1 MRIFLLLLMSSF
13 YLSGYDFEHPKYELI
28 QKALVEEHNF
38 SAEEIK
44 LIIGQAEKQQKIIDS
59 MNSPAEFTWTW
70 DRYRKLFIEPKRIKN
85 GKLFIKKNLETLERA
100 EAQFGV
106 PKEVITAIL
115 GVETRYGKIMGSYRV
130 LDALSTLSFDY
141 PRRSNFFSQE
151 LINLLLLARE
161 NDLDIF
167 KLKGSYAG
175 AMGYGQFIPSS
186 YRAYAVDFDNDGSV
200 DLLNSVED
208 AIGSIGNYLYQ
219 HGWKSNYPIIWEVN
233 NSFEGFNSDSVNNVR
248 KKVNFDSKTMS
259 PINAIDFNFEGLNS
273 DVLLLS
279 YETDKSTNYFVGTRN
294 FIAITKYNVSHFYAK
309 AVYDLAQEFL

>member
-13 YLSGYDFEHPKYELI
+13 HLSGYDFEHPKYELI

-59 MNSPAEFTWTW
+59 MNAPAEFTLTW
-70 DRYRKLFIEPKRIKN
+70 EKYRSIWIEQDRIRN
-85 GKLFIKKNLETLERA
+85 GRLFIKKNLETLERA

-161 NDLDIF
+161 NNLDIF

-208 AIGSIGNYLYQ
+208 AIGSIANYLFQ

-233 NSFEGFNSDSVNNVR
+233 NSFEGFNPDSVNNVR
-248 KKVNFDSKTMS
+248 KKVNFDRKTMS
-259 PINAIDFNFEGLNS
+259 PKNAIDFNFEELNT

>member
-1 MRIFLLLLMSSF
+1 MRILLFLLISSF
-13 YLSGYDFEHPKYELI
+13 HLSGYDFDHPKYELI
-28 QKALVEEHNF
+28 QKTLVEQHNF

-85 GKLFIKKNLETLERA
+85 GKLFIKNNLETLERA
-100 EAQFGV
+100 EVQFGV

-115 GVETRYGKIMGSYRV
+115 GVETRYGKIMGSYKV

-151 LINLLLLARE
+151 LINLLLLAKE
-161 NDLDIF
+161 NNLDIF

-186 YRAYAVDFDNDGSV
+186 YRAYAIDFDNDGSV

-208 AIGSIGNYLYQ
+208 AIGSIANYLFQ

-233 NSFEGFNSDSVNNVR
+233 NSFEGFNPDSVNNVR
-248 KKVNFDSKTMS
+248 KKVNFDRKTMS
-259 PINAIDFNFEGLNS
+259 PKNAIDFNFEGLNT

>member
-1 MRIFLLLLMSSF
+1 MRIFLLLLMSSLH
-13 YLSGYDFEHPKYELI
+13 LSGYDFEHPKYELI

-38 SAEEIK
+38 TAEEIK

-106 PKEVITAIL
+106 PKEIITAIL

-208 AIGSIGNYLYQ
+208 AIGSIANYLFQ

>member
-1 MRIFLLLLMSSF
+1 MRIFLLLLMFSF
-13 YLSGYDFEHPKYELI
+13 HLSGYDFEHPKYELI

-85 GKLFIKKNLETLERA
+85 GKLFIKKNLQTLERA

-161 NDLDIF
+161 NNLDIF

-208 AIGSIGNYLYQ
+208 AIGSIANYLFQ

-233 NSFEGFNSDSVNNVR
+233 NSFEGFNPDSVNNVR
-248 KKVNFDSKTMS
+248 KKVNFDRKTMS
-259 PINAIDFNFEGLNS
+259 PKNAIDFNFEGLNT

>member
-1 MRIFLLLLMSSF
+1 MRIFLLLLMSSSH
-13 YLSGYDFEHPKYELI
+13 LSGYDFEHPKYELI

-44 LIIGQAEKQQKIIDS
+44 LIIGQAQKQQKIIDS

-161 NDLDIF
+161 NNLDIF

-208 AIGSIGNYLYQ
+208 AIGSIANYLFQ

-233 NSFEGFNSDSVNNVR
+233 NSFEGFNPDSVNNVR
-248 KKVNFDSKTMS
+248 KKVNFDRKTMS
-259 PINAIDFNFEGLNS
+259 PKNAIDFNFEELNT

-279 YETDKSTNYFVGTRN
+279 YETNKSTNYFVGTRN

>member
-1 MRIFLLLLMSSF
+1 MRIFLRLLMSSLH
-13 YLSGYDFEHPKYELI
+13 LSGYDFEHPKYELI

-161 NDLDIF
+161 NNLDIF

-219 HGWKSNYPIIWEVN
+219 HGWKSNYPIIWEVD

-259 PINAIDFNFEGLNS
+259 PINAIDFNFEGLNT

>member
-1 MRIFLLLLMSSF
+1 MRIFLFLLISSF
-13 YLSGYDFEHPKYELI
+13 HLSGYDFDHPKYELI
-28 QKALVEEHNF
+28 KKALIEEHNF
-38 SAEEIK
+38 SAQEIK
-44 LIIGQAEKQQKIIDS
+44 FIIGQAEKQQKIIDS

-85 GKLFIKKNLETLERA
+85 GKLFIKNNLDTLERA

-151 LINLLLLARE
+151 LINLLILAKE

-200 DLLNSVED
+200 DLLNSVDD
-208 AIGSIGNYLYQ
+208 AIGSIANYLFQ

-233 NSFEGFNSDSVNNVR
+233 NSFESFNLDLVNNVR

-259 PINAIDFNFEGLNS
+259 PKNAIDFNFEGLTT

-279 YETDKSTNYFVGTRN
+279 YETNESTNYFIGTRN

>member
-13 YLSGYDFEHPKYELI
+13 HLSGYDFEHPKYELI
-28 QKALVEEHNF
+28 QKTLVEEHNF

-70 DRYRKLFIEPKRIKN
+70 ERYRKLFIEPKRIKN
-85 GKLFIKKNLETLERA
+85 GKLFIKNNLETLERA
-100 EAQFGV
+100 EAEFGV

-161 NDLDIF
+161 NNLDIF

-208 AIGSIGNYLYQ
+208 AIGSIGNYLFQ

-233 NSFEGFNSDSVNNVR
+233 NSFEGFNADFVNNVR
-248 KKVNFDSKTMS
+248 KKVNFDSKTMF
-259 PINAIDFNFEGLNS
+259 PKNAIDFNFEGLNT

>member
-13 YLSGYDFEHPKYELI
+13 HLSGYDFEHPKYELI
-28 QKALVEEHNF
+28 QKALVEKHNF
-38 SAEEIK
+38 SAEEIR

-100 EAQFGV
+100 ESQFGV

-161 NDLDIF
+161 NNLDIF

-208 AIGSIGNYLYQ
+208 AIGSIANYLFQ

-233 NSFEGFNSDSVNNVR
+233 NSFEGFNPDSVNNVR
-248 KKVNFDSKTMS
+248 KKVNFDRKTMS
-259 PINAIDFNFEGLNS
+259 PKNAIDFNFEELNT

>member
-1 MRIFLLLLMSSF
+1 MRILILLLISSF
-13 YLSGYDFEHPKYELI
+13 NLSGYDFDHPKYELI
-28 QKALVEEHNF
+28 QKTLVEEHNF

-59 MNSPAEFTWTW
+59 MNSPAEFTLTW
-70 DRYRKLFIEPKRIKN
+70 EKYRSIWIEPNRIRN
-85 GKLFIKKNLETLERA
+85 GKLFIKKNLETLDRA

-115 GVETRYGKIMGSYRV
+115 GVETRYGKIMGSFRV

-200 DLLNSVED
+200 DLLNSIED
-208 AIGSIGNYLYQ
+208 AIGSIANYLFQ

-233 NSFEGFNSDSVNNVR
+233 NSFEGFNPDSVNNVR
-248 KKVNFDSKTMS
+248 KKVNFDRKTMS
-259 PINAIDFNFEGLNS
+259 PKNAIDFNFEELNT

>member
-1 MRIFLLLLMSSF
+1 MRILLFLLIFSF
-13 YLSGYDFEHPKYELI
+13 HLTGYDFDHPKYELI

-85 GKLFIKKNLETLERA
+85 GKLFIKNNLETLERA

-161 NDLDIF
+161 NNLDIF

>member
-13 YLSGYDFEHPKYELI
+13 HLSGYDFEHPKYELI

-85 GKLFIKKNLETLERA
+85 GKLFIKKNLQTLERA

-151 LINLLLLARE
+151 LINLLVLARE

>member
-13 YLSGYDFEHPKYELI
+13 HLSGYDFEHPKYELI
-28 QKALVEEHNF
+28 QKALVEEHDF
-38 SAEEIK
+38 SVEEIK

-85 GKLFIKKNLETLERA
+85 GKLFIKKNLQTLERA

-161 NDLDIF
+161 NNLDIF

-208 AIGSIGNYLYQ
+208 AIGSIANYLFQ

-233 NSFEGFNSDSVNNVR
+233 NSFEGFNPDSVNNVR
-248 KKVNFDSKTMS
+248 KKVNFDRKTMS
-259 PINAIDFNFEGLNS
+259 PKNAIDFNFEELNT

>member
-13 YLSGYDFEHPKYELI
+13 HLSGYDFDHPKYELI

-85 GKLFIKKNLETLERA
+85 GKHFIKNNLGTLERA

-161 NDLDIF
+161 NNLDIF

-200 DLLNSVED
+200 DLLNSVDD
-208 AIGSIGNYLYQ
+208 AIGSIANYLFQ

-233 NSFEGFNSDSVNNVR
+233 NSFEGINLDLVNNVR
-248 KKVNFDSKTMS
+248 KEVNFDSKTMS
-259 PINAIDFNFEGLNS
+259 PKNAIDFNLEGLNT

-279 YETDKSTNYFVGTRN
+279 YETNKSTNYFIGTRN

>member
-13 YLSGYDFEHPKYELI
+13 HLSGYDFEHPKYELI

-161 NDLDIF
+161 NNLDIF

-208 AIGSIGNYLYQ
+208 AIGSIANYLFQ

-233 NSFEGFNSDSVNNVR
+233 NSFEGFNPDSVNNVR
-248 KKVNFDSKTMS
+248 KKVNFDRKTMS
-259 PINAIDFNFEGLNS
+259 PKNAIDFNFEGLNT

>member
-13 YLSGYDFEHPKYELI
+13 HLSGYDFEHPKYELI

-106 PKEVITAIL
+106 PKEIITAIL

>member
-13 YLSGYDFEHPKYELI
+13 HLSGYDFEHPKYELI

-38 SAEEIK
+38 SIEEIK

-70 DRYRKLFIEPKRIKN
+70 DRYRKLFIEPRRIKN
-85 GKLFIKKNLETLERA
+85 GKLFIKKNLQTLERA

-161 NDLDIF
+161 NNLDIF

-200 DLLNSVED
+200 DLFNSVED
-208 AIGSIGNYLYQ
+208 AIGSIANYLFQ

-233 NSFEGFNSDSVNNVR
+233 NSFEGFNPDSVNNVR

-259 PINAIDFNFEGLNS
+259 PKNAIDFNIEELNT

>member
-13 YLSGYDFEHPKYELI
+13 HLSGYDFEHPKYELI

-167 KLKGSYAG
+167 KLKGSYDG

-233 NSFEGFNSDSVNNVR
+233 NSFEGFNPDSVNNVR
-248 KKVNFDSKTMS
+248 KKVNFDRKTMS
-259 PINAIDFNFEGLNS
+259 PKNAIDFNFEELNT

-279 YETDKSTNYFVGTRN
+279 YETNKSTNYFVGTRN

>member
-13 YLSGYDFEHPKYELI
+13 HLSGYDFEHPKYELI

-70 DRYRKLFIEPKRIKN
+70 DRYRRLFIEPKRIKN

-259 PINAIDFNFEGLNS
+259 PINAIDFNFEGLNT

>member
-13 YLSGYDFEHPKYELI
+13 HLSGYDFEHPKYELI

-233 NSFEGFNSDSVNNVR
+233 NSFEGFNPDSVNNVR
-248 KKVNFDSKTMS
+248 KKVNFDRKTMS
-259 PINAIDFNFEGLNS
+259 PKNAIDFNFEELNT

-279 YETDKSTNYFVGTRN
+279 YETNKSTNYFVGTRN

>member
-13 YLSGYDFEHPKYELI
+13 HLSGYDFEHPKYELI

-161 NDLDIF
+161 NNLDIF

-233 NSFEGFNSDSVNNVR
+233 NSFEGFNPDSVNNVR
-248 KKVNFDSKTMS
+248 KKVNFDRKTMS
-259 PINAIDFNFEGLNS
+259 PKNAIDFNFEELNT

-279 YETDKSTNYFVGTRN
+279 YETNKSTNYFVGTRN

>member
-1 MRIFLLLLMSSF
+1 MRFFLLLLMSSF

-38 SAEEIK
+38 SEEEIR

-219 HGWKSNYPIIWEVN
+219 HGWKSNYPIIWEVD
-233 NSFEGFNSDSVNNVR
+233 NSFEGLNSDSVNNVR
-248 KKVNFDSKTMS
+248 KKVNFDIKTMS
-259 PINAIDFNFEGLNS
+259 PKNAIDFNFEGLNT

>member
-259 PINAIDFNFEGLNS
+259 PINAIDFNFEGLNT

>member
-1 MRIFLLLLMSSF
+1 MRIFLLLLIPSF
-13 YLSGYDFEHPKYELI
+13 HLSGYDFEHPKYELI

-161 NDLDIF
+161 NNLDIF

-219 HGWKSNYPIIWEVN
+219 HGWRSNYPIIWEVD
-233 NSFEGFNSDSVNNVR
+233 NSFEGFNPDSVNNVR
-248 KKVNFDSKTMS
+248 KKVNFDRKTMS
-259 PINAIDFNFEGLNS
+259 PKNSIDFNFEGLNT

>member
-1 MRIFLLLLMSSF
+1 MRILILLLISSF
-13 YLSGYDFEHPKYELI
+13 NLSGYDFDHPKYELI
-28 QKALVEEHNF
+28 QKTLVEEHNF

-70 DRYRKLFIEPKRIKN
+70 DKYRKLFIEPKRIKN

-115 GVETRYGKIMGSYRV
+115 GVETRYGKIMGSFRV

-208 AIGSIGNYLYQ
+208 AIGSIANYLFQ

-233 NSFEGFNSDSVNNVR
+233 NSFEGFNPDSVNNVR
-248 KKVNFDSKTMS
+248 KKVNFDRKTMS
-259 PINAIDFNFEGLNS
+259 PKNAIDFNFEELNT

>member
-13 YLSGYDFEHPKYELI
+13 HLSGYDFEHPKYELI

-219 HGWKSNYPIIWEVN
+219 HGWKSNYPIIWEVD
-233 NSFEGFNSDSVNNVR
+233 NSFEGFNSNSVNNVR
-248 KKVNFDSKTMS
+248 KKVSFDSKTMS
-259 PINAIDFNFEGLNS
+259 PINAIDFNFEGLNT

>member
-70 DRYRKLFIEPKRIKN
+70 DRYRKLFIEPNRIKN

>member
-13 YLSGYDFEHPKYELI
+13 HLSGYDFEHPKYELI

-161 NDLDIF
+161 NNLDIF

-208 AIGSIGNYLYQ
+208 AIGSIANYLFQ

-233 NSFEGFNSDSVNNVR
+233 NSFEGFNPDSVNNVR
-248 KKVNFDSKTMS
+248 KKVNFDRKTMS
-259 PINAIDFNFEGLNS
+259 PKNAIDFNFEELNT

>member
-1 MRIFLLLLMSSF
+1 MRVFLLLLMSSF
-13 YLSGYDFEHPKYELI
+13 HLSGYDFEHPKYELI

-44 LIIGQAEKQQKIIDS
+44 LIIGKAEKQQKIIDS

-106 PKEVITAIL
+106 PKEVSTAIL

-161 NDLDIF
+161 NNLDIF

-208 AIGSIGNYLYQ
+208 AIGSIANYLFQ

-233 NSFEGFNSDSVNNVR
+233 NSFEGFNPDSVNNVR
-248 KKVNFDSKTMS
+248 KKVNFDRKTMS
-259 PINAIDFNFEGLNS
+259 PKNAIDFNFEELNT

>member
-13 YLSGYDFEHPKYELI
+13 HLSGYDFEHPKYELI

-85 GKLFIKKNLETLERA
+85 GKLFIKKNLQTLERA

-151 LINLLLLARE
+151 LINLLLLAKE
-161 NDLDIF
+161 NNLDIF

-208 AIGSIGNYLYQ
+208 AIGSIANYLFQ

-233 NSFEGFNSDSVNNVR
+233 NSFEGFNPDSVNNVR
-248 KKVNFDSKTMS
+248 KKVNFDRKTMS
-259 PINAIDFNFEGLNS
+259 PKNAIDFNFEELNT

>member
-13 YLSGYDFEHPKYELI
+13 HLSGYDFEHPKYELI

-161 NDLDIF
+161 NNLDIF

-208 AIGSIGNYLYQ
+208 AIGSIANYLFQ

-233 NSFEGFNSDSVNNVR
+233 NSFEGFNPDSVNNVR
-248 KKVNFDSKTMS
+248 KKVNFDRKTMS
-259 PINAIDFNFEGLNS
+259 PKNAIDFNFEELNT

-279 YETDKSTNYFVGTRN
+279 YETNKSTNYFVGTRN

-309 AVYDLAQEFL
+309 AVYDLSQEFL

>member
-13 YLSGYDFEHPKYELI
+13 HLSGYDFEHPKYELI
-28 QKALVEEHNF
+28 QKTLVEEHNF

-85 GKLFIKKNLETLERA
+85 GKLFIKKNLQTLERA

>member
-13 YLSGYDFEHPKYELI
+13 HLSGYDFEHPKYELI
-28 QKALVEEHNF
+28 QKALVEEHDF
-38 SAEEIK
+38 SAEESK
-44 LIIGQAEKQQKIIDS
+44 LIICQAEKQQKIIDS

-85 GKLFIKKNLETLERA
+85 GKLFIKKNLQTLERA

-161 NDLDIF
+161 NNLDIF

-208 AIGSIGNYLYQ
+208 AIGSIANYLFQ

-233 NSFEGFNSDSVNNVR
+233 NSFEGFNPDSVNNVR
-248 KKVNFDSKTMS
+248 KKVNFDIKTMS
-259 PINAIDFNFEGLNS
+259 PKNAIDFNFEELNT

>member
-85 GKLFIKKNLETLERA
+85 GKIFIKKNLETLERA

-259 PINAIDFNFEGLNS
+259 PINAIDFNFEGLNT